1 MDTENT
7 DFILDPEAE
16 KYVFDPANPTQ
27 FKAYDLL
34 LKITKERNNIVLFSF
49 NYFLEIFGKEIF
61 DNEWDKELWDKPEN
75 YNDLNYIEKAE
86 VYLKNFAEGDLIK
99 KINRKSK
106 KFKKQHFLKS
116 LFRKFIFGTKLNNY
130 VDSIESILDIRK
142 MENLNVLP
150 DICNNLNLYAFGRK
164 LISIQPGIYANHL
177 IFFFDGVQNHIPF
190 YEMFSPIHIST
201 IITEVRY
208 FPKIKEMI
216 GFPNGAFRPILLKD
230 IRHINILLDY
240 LYRDVTAIQARENY
254 VETPISYL
262 QSATLQNYFSI
273 EKIALNE
280 LGDKKEIYFMGENG
294 SGKTLLLQALFLA
307 LKGNPNEGIVFDYLK
322 SNDNA
327 SLILQATDNQG
338 EKYEFL
344 AEEKTPKNSFAN
356 LFAYGVNRRKRENEE
371 NKENYFTLFNEKEG
385 FLESPVLW
393 LQHLDYKQLKGGDTG
408 ISLEMAKVF
417 LEEILDRKVN
427 IEVTADDV
435 FFYEKGA
442 KLTFEQLSDGYKSV
456 LVWVCDLLKRFCDK
470 QPQAI
475 SLKDFRGIVLIDEVD
490 LFLSPT
496 WQYKIVRQLRK
507 WFQNVQFIIT
517 THSPTV
523 ILGASEEAVFYKI
536 YKENGKS
543 KVSEPF
549 YNKDFSN
556 LMMNGIITSPLFD
569 LETARPFAYKP
580 NENEL
585 ETADFHA
592 VRIHK
597 QLKVRLNEQK
607 KLGKNHFSVAE
618 IDDLI
623 ANIIQESQAPY
634 EKDDKN

>member
-7 DFILDPEAE
+7 NFILDPEAE

-34 LKITKERNNIVLFSF
+34 LKITKERNNVVFFSPE
-49 NYFLEIFGKEIF
+49 YLLEIFHAELF
-61 DNEWDKELWDKPEN
+61 DNEWDKKLWDKPDN
-75 YNDLNYIEKAE
+75 YAQLSYAE
-86 VYLKNFAEGDLIK
+86 
-99 KINRKSK
+99 KINVFIQNYSNYEFGIELANKSDK
-106 KFKKQHFLKS
+106 FLKHS
-116 LFRKFIFGTKLNNY
+116 FWYLFAKKYISYTKGNLIFLDEDLK
-130 VDSIESILDIRK
+130 SHIESIYSGLPKSFMRPKFEESEIFNTHFVFFLSADYYNIIYCD
-142 MENLNVLP
+142 NLRPHVSSVFITTIP
-150 DICNNLNLYAFGRK
+150 DYKRIWKKFNYKNTNFK
-164 LISIQPGIYANHL
+164 
-177 IFFFDGVQNHIPF
+177 
-190 YEMFSPIHIST
+190 PII
-201 IITEVRY
+201 
-208 FPKIKEMI
+208 
-216 GFPNGAFRPILLKD
+216 LKD
-230 IRHINILLDY
+230 IQHIHALLNY
-240 LYRDVTAIQARENY
+240 LNHDIRSQKALENY

-273 EKIALNE
+273 ENIALNE
-280 LGDKKEIYFMGENG
+280 LGEKKEIYFMGENG

-307 LKGNPNEGIVFDYLK
+307 LKGNPNEGIIFDYLK
-322 SNDNA
+322 SNDNTN
-327 SLILQATDNQG
+327 LILQATDNQG
-338 EKYEFL
+338 ETYEFL
-344 AEEKTPKNSFAN
+344 SEEKTPKNSFAN
-356 LFAYGVNRRKRENEE
+356 LFAYGVNRRKRENDE

-408 ISLEMAKVF
+408 ISLEMAKIF
-417 LEEILDRKVN
+417 LEEILDKKVN
-427 IEVTADDV
+427 IEVTADEV

-442 KLTFEQLSDGYKSV
+442 KLTLEQLSDGYKSV

-470 QPQAI
+470 QPQAL

-523 ILGASEEAVFYKI
+523 ILGASEDAVFFKT

-569 LETARPFAYKP
+569 LESARPFAYKP

-585 ETADFHA
+585 ETADFHSI
-592 VRIHK
+592 RIHK
-597 QLKVRLNEQK
+597 QLKARLNEQK
-607 KLGKNHFSVAE
+607 KAGKIHFSVAE